1 MFWHLWSM
9 ARIFI
14 VGCGYIGEPLGV
26 HLAQQGHEVFG
37 LRREASSLAEEIH
50 PVPGDVSVPD
60 GYRGLPGSVDYIFY
74 MVGAKVRDEDT
85 YRDVY
90 LDGLGRLLQVLGD
103 EGQTPKRIFF
113 TSSTSVYGQTRGEWV
128 DESSPTYPPTF
139 SGSIMA
145 ATESVL
151 QASPH
156 PSTVL
161 RLGGIY
167 GPGRQGFVS
176 GLRAGR
182 VFSLPPGVNY
192 TNRIHRDDA
201 VGALAH
207 LLSLESPENLYV
219 GVDDDPADR
228 GEVLHWLADRLL
240 VDVLSEESEVSQ
252 RGAGRRCR
260 NDRLRA
266 SGYSFLYPSFRE
278 GYSALIEDGE

>member
-1 MFWHLWSM
+1 MS
-9 ARIFI
+9 RIFI

-26 HLAQQGHEVFG
+26 RLAQQGHEVFG
-37 LRREASSLAEEIH
+37 LRREASSLPPEIN
-50 PVPGDVSVPD
+50 PVPGDVSTPD
-60 GYRGLPGSVDYIFY
+60 GYRGLPSAVDYIFY

-85 YRDVY
+85 YREVY

-103 EGQTPKRIFF
+103 EGQSPKRIFF
-113 TSSTSVYGQTRGEWV
+113 VSSTSVYGQSRGEWV
-128 DESSPTYPPTF
+128 DESSPTHPPTF

-145 ATESVL
+145 TTESVL
-151 QASPH
+151 QASDH

-176 GLRAGR
+176 GLRTGR

-201 VGALAH
+201 AGALAH
-207 LLSLESPENLYV
+207 LMAMEAPENLYV

-228 GEVLHWLADRLL
+228 AEVLHWLADRLS
-240 VDVLSEESEVSQ
+240 VDVLTEESEASY
-252 RGAGRRCR
+252 RGSGRRCR

-266 SGYSFLYPSFRE
+266 TGYQFQYPTFRE
-278 GYSALIEDGE
+278 GYGALIEDGE

>member
-1 MFWHLWSM
+1 M

-14 VGCGYIGEPLGV
+14 VGCGYVGEPLGV
-26 HLAQQGHEVFG
+26 QLAQQGHEVFG
-37 LRREASSLAEEIH
+37 FRREVSSLPDEIR
-50 PVPGDVSVPD
+50 PVSGDVSLAD
-60 GYRGLPGSVDYIFY
+60 GYRGLPASVDYIFY

-103 EGQTPKRIFF
+103 EGQSPKRIFF

-128 DESSPTYPPTF
+128 DEASPTYPPTF

-145 ATESVL
+145 TTESLL
-151 QASPH
+151 QSSPH

-167 GPGRQGFVS
+167 GPGRHSFVS
-176 GLRAGR
+176 GLRSGR
-182 VFSLPPGVNY
+182 VFPLPPGVNY

-207 LLSLESPENLYV
+207 LMSLDSPEDLYV
-219 GVDDDPADR
+219 GVDDEPADR
-228 GEVLHWLADRLL
+228 IEVLQWLAGRLSVEAL
-240 VDVLSEESEVSQ
+240 TEEAEVSQ
-252 RGAGRRCR
+252 RGSGRRCR

-266 SGYSFLYPSFRE
+266 SGYRFRYPSFRE
-278 GYSALIEDGE
+278 GYSALIEAGE